1 MGNSA
6 DATKN
11 DDPHGVVER
20 TVISHGVRLL
30 VRDHGGSG
38 RPLVLLHGLAG
49 HCDEWDACIEWLRED
64 HRVIAFDQRA
74 HGASERRP
82 ADVSRAAYVADVVAV
97 ADELALGSVVL
108 VGHSLGGH
116 TAMLTAAAHP
126 DRVAALVMIEAGPGD
141 ADSGLPAGIEEWLAS
156 WPVPFRS
163 RNAAIA
169 FFGAGAVGSGWAAGL
184 ERREDGW
191 WPRFEPELM
200 VRSVRELSRRSYWRE
215 WQQVECPTL
224 VVVAESGK
232 FSAEHARA
240 MMRARPST
248 TVARIPGAGHDVHL
262 QEPELVRAALIDFL
276 NDGARRTAQ

>member
-1 MGNSA
+1 M
-6 DATKN
+6 
-11 DDPHGVVER
+11 
-20 TVISHGVRLL
+20 
-30 VRDHGGSG
+30 
-38 RPLVLLHGLAG
+38 
-49 HCDEWDACIEWLRED
+49 
-64 HRVIAFDQRA
+64 IAFDQRA

-141 ADSGLPAGIEEWLAS
+141 ADSDLPAGIEEWLAS

-169 FFGAGAVGSGWAAGL
+169 FFGGGAIGSGWAAGL

-215 WQQVECPTL
+215 WQQVKCPTL
-224 VVVAESGK
+224 VVLAESGK
-232 FSAEHARA
+232 FSAERARA
-240 MMRARPST
+240 ITRAQPST
-248 TVARIPGAGHDVHL
+248 TVVRIPGAGHDVHL